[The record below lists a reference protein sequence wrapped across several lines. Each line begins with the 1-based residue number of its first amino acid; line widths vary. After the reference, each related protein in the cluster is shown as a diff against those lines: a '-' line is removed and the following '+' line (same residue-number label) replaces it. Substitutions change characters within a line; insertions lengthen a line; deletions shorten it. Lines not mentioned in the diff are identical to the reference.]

1 MASGRPVPWVGDVAA
16 RTSSRSPPPPTARSV
31 EGERVTESGH
41 CWAARIKPHVPLL
54 FTARHQYL
62 MVLTDRRL
70 LLFKRRRKALRASDL
85 VLGKR
90 YEAFSLG
97 RVRRTFP
104 LASVRAE
111 ASNGA
116 RMVFEFRPGQ
126 RHLSGAL
133 AARLSPAPPPPTPD
147 PVAATAEVNPWRGDT
162 TEPVAAVT
170 PIDAPARAG
179 PVGPSQEETN
189 FWGPPAR
196 GA

>member
-1 MASGRPVPWVGDVAA
+1 MSRKNVEQIVAA
-16 RTSSRSPPPPTARSV
+16 AHGALV
-31 EGERVTESGH
+31 EGERVTEFGT
-41 CWAARIKPHVPLL
+41 CWAARIKPRVPLL
-54 FTARHQYL
+54 FTARRQYL

-147 PVAATAEVNPWRGDT
+147 PVTATPDVDPRRADPTDST
-162 TEPVAAVT
+162 DATDSTKPVAAVS
-170 PIDAPARAG
+170 PIDAPARSG
-179 PVGPSQEETN
+179 PVGPSQEETS